1 MKGRGFE
8 SLQER
13 RENSF
18 HQDRLLFRYPF
29 HIIGGSC
36 QKYHFLSRQKFCRDK
51 HVFVATKHV
60 FVPTKYLSRQA
71 YFCRDKKPVCRDK
84 SKLVVTK
91 LLSRQNYVCRDKSIF
106 AYAHTPKKMC
116 FVLSQQTRVCRE
128 LLSQH
133 VFVATKSILM
143 TDPTNDSSTH
153 VLPQ

>member
-1 MKGRGFE
+1 MI
-8 SLQER
+8 ER
-13 RENSF
+13 SRVRVLAGATEEFFS
-18 HQDRLLFRYPF
+18 P
-29 HIIGGSC
+29 GSTVISVSVP
-36 QKYHFLSRQKFCRDK
+36 YHWGELPQVPFLSRQKFCRDK

-71 YFCRDKKPVCRDK
+71 YFCRDKKRVCRDK

-91 LLSRQNYVCRDKSIF
+91 LLSRQNYVCCDKSIF

-116 FVLSQQTRVCRE
+116 FVLSRQTRVCRNTC
-128 LLSQH
+128 LSRQ
-133 VFVATKSILM
+133 KDILM